1 VYQNGLVVRGVGMRS
16 IRGSRTEPTHA
27 DAEFR
32 AFFDREVVGQV
43 RRATLLLG
51 SKEQANDVVQEALAR
66 IYERWESLDH
76 PGSYLNT
83 TVLNLCR
90 DAARRRSVD
99 RRITPQLVP
108 TEPAPTEPE
117 ILDDVLLSLPFNQR
131 AAVVL
136 RYWGGLSTTEI
147 SDELGC
153 APGSVG
159 PWIDRALKTMRKA
172 LS

>member
-1 VYQNGLVVRGVGMRS
+1 VYQNGLVVRGVGMGS
-16 IRGSRTEPTHA
+16 IRDSRTESTRA
-27 DAEFR
+27 DAEFGE
-32 AFFDREVVGQV
+32 FFDLEAVGQV
-43 RRATLLLG
+43 RRAALLLG
-51 SKEQANDVVQEALAR
+51 SDEQANDVVQEALTR
-66 IYERWESLDH
+66 IYERWETLDH

-90 DAARRRSVD
+90 DIARDRSVD
-99 RRITPQLVP
+99 RRVTPQLFP
-108 TEPAPTEPE
+108 TEPAPAEPE
-117 ILDDVLLSLPFNQR
+117 VLDDLLLSLPFNQR
-131 AAVVL
+131 AVVIL
-136 RYWGGLSTTEI
+136 RYWGGLSTREI